1 MDIEVT
7 IKFDTAAEKYISQ
20 DKLQLA
26 VSILAALGAKFP
38 SADAEVEKALQTLT
52 DIGSKGKPFVMP
64 SQDLPTG

>member
-7 IKFDTAAEKYISQ
+7 IKFDTASEKYINQ
-20 DKLQLA
+20 EKLQLA

-52 DIGSKGKPFVMP
+52 EGKPFVMP

>member
-7 IKFDTAAEKYISQ
+7 IKFDTASEKYINQ
-20 DKLQLA
+20 EKLQLA

-38 SADAEVEKALQTLT
+38 SADAEVEKALQT
-52 DIGSKGKPFVMP
+52 GKPFVMP